1 MELKASQSLPGAERL
16 KDVTEAPKVA
26 ALAVTV
32 RADQVLLVKRKN
44 EPDAGLW
51 GFPGGHVELGET
63 ALFAAVRELREET
76 SVIGRPLQYLTNVDV
91 IVRDECGFITFHF
104 LLAAVLCEYI
114 SGEPKADDDVS
125 EAAWLPVDDILLGKL
140 RCSEHVD
147 DVIRLATGCPP

>member
-63 ALFAAVRELREET
+63 ALFAAARELREET
-76 SVIGRPLQYLTNVDV
+76 SVIARPLQYLTNVDV
-91 IVRDECGFITFHF
+91 IVRDEYGFITFHF

-125 EAAWLPVDDILLGKL
+125 EAAWVAVDDVLFGKL
-140 RCSEHVD
+140 LCSEHVD
-147 DVIRLATGCPP
+147 DVIRLATGCQL

>member
-1 MELKASQSLPGAERL
+1 MK
-16 KDVTEAPKVA
+16 APKIA

-32 RADQVLLVKRKN
+32 HSNQVLLVRRKN

-51 GFPGGHVELGET
+51 GFPGGHLNLGET
-63 ALFAAVRELREET
+63 ALFAAARELREET

-91 IVRDECGFITFHF
+91 IIRDEYGFITFHF

-125 EAAWLPVDDILLGKL
+125 DAAWVEVDDVLSGKL

-147 DVIRLATGCPP
+147 DVIQLATRFEL